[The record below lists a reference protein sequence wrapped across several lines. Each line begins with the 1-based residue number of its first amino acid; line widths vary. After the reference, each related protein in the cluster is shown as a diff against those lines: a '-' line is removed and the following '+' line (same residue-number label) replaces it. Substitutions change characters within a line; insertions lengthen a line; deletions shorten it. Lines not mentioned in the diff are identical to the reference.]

1 MNTSTYIVNN
11 TTEVNLTTVMDVD
24 RTLYRTLAQV
34 SPSVCCWCWRRSC
47 RESSSSAS
55 PPWSG
60 PWWRSSSVWTLSVSA
75 RSVHTNKLKVRVS
88 KNELEKIF
96 RKYYVVLDLFCSFS
110 AYKTFNNLNYF
121 FNFSFF
127 QFDDLPKS
135 NKSQNHFSWTF
146 FHWLLIC
153 PLIEVIN
160 YWRLYYQCTVAQH
173 GRSKVQP

>member
-34 SPSVCCWCWRRSC
+34 SPSVCCWCWLGSC

-88 KNELEKIF
+88 KMSWKKFLENTTWSLIF
-96 RKYYVVLDLFCSFS
+96 FVHFPHIKHLIIWITFS
-110 AYKTFNNLNYF
+110 ISL
-121 FNFSFF
+121 FF

-173 GRSKVQP
+173 RGSKVQL